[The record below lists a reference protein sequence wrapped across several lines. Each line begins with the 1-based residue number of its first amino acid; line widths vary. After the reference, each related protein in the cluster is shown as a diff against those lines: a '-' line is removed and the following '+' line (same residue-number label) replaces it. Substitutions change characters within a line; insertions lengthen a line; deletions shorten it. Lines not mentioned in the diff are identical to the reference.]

1 MKNKNQGHNE
11 FISGI
16 FLDRDGVINED
27 IGYLSKW
34 KDFKFREGVIE
45 ALKILKNTNYKLII
59 ITNQSGIAR
68 GYYSEKDYQDL
79 TMRMVSYLKHL
90 DIVFD
95 GIYHC
100 PHHPDFDIKCECRKP
115 SPGMILKSA
124 KKLNISLSSSI
135 MIGDKLTDIQAGI
148 NAGIKKL
155 YYIKSSVYDED
166 LKKIRNVHYVN
177 SLLEC
182 TNYILN
188 DYSKDFMRV
197 E

>member
-1 MKNKNQGHNE
+1 MKNKNQGNDG

-34 KDFKFREGVIE
+34 EDFKFRKGVIE
-45 ALKILKNTNYKLII
+45 ALEILNNTNYKLII
-59 ITNQSGIAR
+59 VTNQSGIAR
-68 GYYSEKDYQDL
+68 GYYSEQDYQEL
-79 TMRMVSYLKHL
+79 TRKMVSYLRDL
-90 DIVFD
+90 DIHFD

-100 PHHPDFDIKCECRKP
+100 PHHPNFDIKCECRKP
-115 SPGMILKSA
+115 SPGMILKGA
-124 KKLNISLSSSI
+124 KKLNIRLSRSI
-135 MIGDKLTDIQAGI
+135 LIGDKLTDIQAGI

-155 YYIKSSVYDED
+155 YYIKSSLDNPSSEKLEGV
-166 LKKIRNVHYVN
+166 NYVN

-188 DYSKDFMRV
+188 DL
-197 E
+197 